1 MRSSATAD
9 LTLLATIDEF
19 DPTFL
24 TDLVGHI
31 YEAAVDPDHWD
42 EFLTILER
50 VYPGSRVTLFGHEN
64 GRPSETLTRY
74 KNFAPD
80 DLRAYVDYYVTNS
93 PYIARGRT
101 LPVGQATHYEVMV
114 DEKELKA
121 TEHYN
126 DFVRPRRLGYWGT
139 GVVIE
144 RCPERAT
151 ALSLAD
157 HQNDPDRRARQL
169 RLIDALV
176 PHLVRAFR
184 LQRMVAAQQATGDAA
199 QAAFDRWAHAAFV
212 LNAGG
217 RVVVMNSAAETLLG
231 RADGLSLGRDGRL
244 RGVDEVKTGMLDL
257 AIRKC
262 VAMCSAVDAEARSV
276 DLDGLVLPRPSG
288 AAPLRA
294 MISPLPFLGGA
305 ATSQL
310 GPGTV
315 LLLIFDADNIQR
327 TPVDWIARQF
337 GLTPSEQRLTEAII
351 NGEPLADAAEQLG
364 IRLSTARTRLKTIQT
379 KTHCHRQVDLVRL
392 ALSLPALRSE

>member
-1 MRSSATAD
+1 
-9 LTLLATIDEF
+9 
-19 DPTFL
+19 
-24 TDLVGHI
+24 
-31 YEAAVDPDHWD
+31 
-42 EFLTILER
+42 
-50 VYPGSRVTLFGHEN
+50 
-64 GRPSETLTRY
+64 
-74 KNFAPD
+74 
-80 DLRAYVDYYVTNS
+80 
-93 PYIARGRT
+93 
-101 LPVGQATHYEVMV
+101 
-114 DEKELKA
+114 
-121 TEHYN
+121 
-126 DFVRPRRLGYWGT
+126 
-139 GVVIE
+139 
-144 RCPERAT
+144 
-151 ALSLAD
+151 
-157 HQNDPDRRARQL
+157 
-169 RLIDALV
+169 
-176 PHLVRAFR
+176 
-184 LQRMVAAQQATGDAA
+184 
-199 QAAFDRWAHAAFV
+199 
-212 LNAGG
+212 
-217 RVVVMNSAAETLLG
+217 
-231 RADGLSLGRDGRL
+231 L